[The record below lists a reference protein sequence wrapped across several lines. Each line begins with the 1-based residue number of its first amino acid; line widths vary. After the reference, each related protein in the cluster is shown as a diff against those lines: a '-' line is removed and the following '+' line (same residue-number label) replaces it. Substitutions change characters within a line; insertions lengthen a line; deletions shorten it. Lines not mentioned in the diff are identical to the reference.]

1 MLEFIQQYLT
11 GEEWEKLCNSC
22 YRIRYQEQG
31 YQEIPASYKGDGG
44 IEGYTKHGIVYQCYC
59 PEKEYSDDDLYA
71 HMRDKMTKDI
81 SKFISPDYEKIIKGL
96 GVRNV
101 QKWQFVVPEYRD
113 KRILEHAENK
123 RKEVLAYKKEHNEQC
138 DYISDDFVIDIK
150 VALDFKLEI
159 SRIIRNDLGVKLD
172 LTVLRNKKIDW
183 STCDNI
189 KVNNVKRKIRAV
201 MNDID
206 ENDEDYIELVN
217 TYMESYV
224 IGLELMEKL
233 RVSEIEFYEQIIELE
248 QTYKRE
254 VQIRTRANTDSSIN
268 QQLFFDIL
276 DKFQAVLEKEFP
288 YMTRSSIGELKDDMV
303 SSWLADCSM
312 QFKSR

>member
-1 MLEFIQQYLT
+1 MIEFIQQYLT

-22 YRIRYQEQG
+22 YRMRYQEKG
-31 YQEIPASYKGDGG
+31 YQEIPASYRGDGG
-44 IEGYTKHGIVYQCYC
+44 IEGFTKNGIVYQCYC
-59 PEKEYSDDDLYA
+59 PEKEYTDDDLYN
-71 HMRDKMTKDI
+71 HMRTKMTKDI
-81 SKFISPDYEKIIKGL
+81 SKFISPEYEKVLKGL
-96 GVRNV
+96 GVREV
-101 QKWQFVVPEYRD
+101 HRWQFVVPEYKD

-123 RKEVLAYKKEHNEQC
+123 RKEVIAYKAEHEDQC
-138 DYISDDFVIDIK
+138 DYIADDFAIDVK

-159 SRIIRNDLGVKLD
+159 SRIVRNDLGVKLD
-172 LTVLRNKKIDW
+172 LTVLRNKKVDW
-183 STCDNI
+183 SSCDNV
-189 KVNNVKRKIRAV
+189 KVNNVKRKIKAV

-206 ENDEDYIELVN
+206 EKDEDYIELVN

-233 RVSEIEFYEQIIELE
+233 RVSQIDLYEQIIELE

-254 VQIRTRANTDSSIN
+254 VEIRTRANTDSSIN

-276 DKFQAVLEKEFP
+276 DKFQGVLEKEFP
-288 YMTRSSIGELKDDMV
+288 YLTRSSIGELKDDMV